1 MLNSDQSKYT
11 GFLLL
16 GICAFWAVL
25 LLPVK
30 SAVLGMMMVIW
41 FSESKSNHWFTWVSI
56 TIAPFL
62 FMALLVHV
70 VQFPALYNM
79 MVLTVFVMYANEV
92 CNHLMNFADKMFQVS
107 SD

>member
-1 MLNSDQSKYT
+1 MLNSDQTKYS

-25 LLPVK
+25 LLPVQV
-30 SAVLGMMMVIW
+30 AVLGMMLVIW
-41 FSESKSNHWFTWVSI
+41 VSESKSNHWFTWVSI

-62 FMALLVHV
+62 FIALLTHV

-79 MVLTVFVMYANEV
+79 MVLTVFVMYATEV
-92 CNHLMNFADKMFQVS
+92 SNHLTNFADKMFQIET
-107 SD
+107 

>member
-1 MLNSDQSKYT
+1 MLNSDQTKNS

-25 LLPVK
+25 LLPVQV
-30 SAVLGMMMVIW
+30 AVLGMMLVIW

-62 FMALLVHV
+62 FMALLAHV
-70 VQFPALYNM
+70 AQFPALYNT

-92 CNHLMNFADKMFQVS
+92 CKHLMNFADKMFQIKT
-107 SD
+107 